1 MGGIGPA
8 TFMQQG
14 QHQGIV
20 ADAAAVVPQRQRPLL
35 RVTAKTVGDGRRTA
49 LAVALQGQRQA
60 QLDQR
65 QAGQAA
71 LLLPVVE
78 RAQGPQRRAVD
89 PRQHVAGVGTVG
101 ETQVLAMLAS
111 VELWVPGEQVLGQP
125 VQ

>member
-1 MGGIGPA
+1 
-8 TFMQQG
+8 MQQG
-14 QHQGIV
+14 QHQGLV

-35 RVTAKTVGDGRRTA
+35 RIAAKAVGDGGRAA
-49 LAVALQGQRQA
+49 LAVALQAQGQTQV
-60 QLDQR
+60 DQR

-71 LLLPVVE
+71 ILFLVVE
-78 RAQGPQRRAVD
+78 RAQGPQWRAVD

-111 VELWVPGEQVLGQP
+111 VELRIPREQVLGQP